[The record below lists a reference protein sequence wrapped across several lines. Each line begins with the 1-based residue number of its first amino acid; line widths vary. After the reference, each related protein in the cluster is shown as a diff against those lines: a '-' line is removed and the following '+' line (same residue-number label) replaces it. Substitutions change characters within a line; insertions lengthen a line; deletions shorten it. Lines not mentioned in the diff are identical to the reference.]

1 MRNHTRL
8 YPKKV
13 KEIVVIQENTE
24 KVAAFLQKTTY
35 EVKKTGTNIF
45 AGIDIKEI
53 VRRHEEEEEASE
65 NSDDGGDD
73 FDSKSDDADGDKYE
87 SDDFSDSDEDVE

>member
-45 AGIDIKEI
+45 ACIDIKEI
-53 VRRHEEEEEASE
+53 VRRQVRTVMMHTSYL
-65 NSDDGGDD
+65 SR
-73 FDSKSDDADGDKYE
+73 FLR
-87 SDDFSDSDEDVE
+87 F